1 MERRAYAH
9 GDLRPD
15 NLPTDQLRIHD
26 FDSAIPVGSPL
37 PVATEAFARLLSKD
51 DGRGGGTA
59 WLARTLRISP
69 SALIHSIED
78 GIISVCWHGGYA
90 TVAGLEQVFGDM
102 MDGTEWYLFPAD
114 ADEWVAQHQDEY
126 AT

>member
-1 MERRAYAH
+1 LAGPYSENFAIGSIFYSFTCGNYPYAPEAY
-9 GDLRPD
+9 DV
-15 NLPTDQLRIHD
+15 PT
-26 FDSAIPVGSPL
+26 
-37 PVATEAFARLLSKD
+37 
-51 DGRGGGTA
+51 
-59 WLARTLRISP
+59 
-69 SALIHSIED
+69 LIHSIED